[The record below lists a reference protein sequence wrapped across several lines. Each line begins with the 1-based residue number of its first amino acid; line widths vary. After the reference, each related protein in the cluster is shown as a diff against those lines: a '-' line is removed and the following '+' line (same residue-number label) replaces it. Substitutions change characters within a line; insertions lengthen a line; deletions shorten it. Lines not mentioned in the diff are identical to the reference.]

1 MLVTDYWAY
10 TDIIAELSQNEETLV
25 ITLKGKQDTDI
36 NLTLNYLQTKV
47 LAENLLTIVNQIQLQ
62 DVDNSRF
69 QYSLGDIKVIF
80 DGGQL

>member
-10 TDIIAELSQNEETLV
+10 MDIIAELSQNEETLV

-47 LAENLLTIVNQIQLQ
+47 LAENLLAIVNQIQLQ
-62 DVDNSRF
+62 DVDNLRF
-69 QYSLGDIKVIF
+69 QHSLGDIKVIF
-80 DGGQL
+80 DGR